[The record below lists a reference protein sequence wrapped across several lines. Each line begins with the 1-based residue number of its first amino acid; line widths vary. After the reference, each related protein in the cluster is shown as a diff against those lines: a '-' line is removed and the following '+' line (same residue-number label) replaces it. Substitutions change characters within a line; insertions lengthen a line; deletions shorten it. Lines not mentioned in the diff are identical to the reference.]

1 MNTGDTSVAMSSAH
15 THATYGVSPNNPSS
29 NASLAMTNPSSPR
42 PTMAQPTTA
51 ASPTSRTNAPVA
63 SFPSTA
69 GTAYPIPS
77 PAPAPSNRSASG
89 ICIPTERKK
98 IDASR
103 ALRRSYF
110 AHASFAFGAAA
121 NAYPPTNAPNKY
133 VDPAAPHATTRP
145 SVSVSIDATTTSSR
159 FIFVK
164 VSPARVAHPHSRAK
178 TRGTTRAAPAPTTT
192 NATETITGR
201 PIAHVNAP
209 ASSLDPPTFPNTA
222 RITRDSTSS
231 IIAAT
236 HTREPMRVC
245 NAFAAAIVFVAI
257 PMDVDDSAV
266 PAATPTA
273 GEYPAAVMNAH
284 PSAIGRSVP
293 VTAMAI
299 ATGPTCARAS
309 TSMESPPVI
318 TRTHRPRFPRR
329 TTPSGSGMKF
339 APEGPRRRPTTIS
352 PTSGAWTSSP
362 SLPPHASAMNVIQS
376 RAISYSVEAIA
387 VPSDSSRHGGGVPSA
402 VVLPVGF
409 SSRPRVDRSAAAR
422 AATRRRRRPRARVW
436 LEARSRSRAVRRVVV
451 LSRRGTLHVR
461 GAFLK
466 FSSSSLS
473 FHFFSPPPRFVSFPV
488 SSVRHP
494 VALASRDG
502 LIVLFIIVLCS
513 FHRRSSSRDT
523 RNVRGTAVRQRLH
536 RARQRRHPLLQ
547 RQNRPPLRLHELVH
561 VFHARERVHPESLV
575 RDALV
580 SVRIRR
586 DDVRKRSLELLRD
599 EADLAFRRE
608 IFLRVRLRLK
618 REGHRSKRARRL

>member
-1 MNTGDTSVAMSSAH
+1 
-15 THATYGVSPNNPSS
+15 
-29 NASLAMTNPSSPR
+29 
-42 PTMAQPTTA
+42 
-51 ASPTSRTNAPVA
+51 
-63 SFPSTA
+63 
-69 GTAYPIPS
+69 
-77 PAPAPSNRSASG
+77 
-89 ICIPTERKK
+89 
-98 IDASR
+98 
-103 ALRRSYF
+103 
-110 AHASFAFGAAA
+110 
-121 NAYPPTNAPNKY
+121 
-133 VDPAAPHATTRP
+133 
-145 SVSVSIDATTTSSR
+145 
-159 FIFVK
+159 
-164 VSPARVAHPHSRAK
+164 
-178 TRGTTRAAPAPTTT
+178 
-192 NATETITGR
+192 
-201 PIAHVNAP
+201 
-209 ASSLDPPTFPNTA
+209 
-222 RITRDSTSS
+222 
-231 IIAAT
+231 
-236 HTREPMRVC
+236 MRVC

-461 GAFLK
+461 GAVYSISIITLANPELTSVPEVLLLLALFSLLLAPSS
-466 FSSSSLS
+466 FRFFPRVLRSSPRRARLAGWSHRTLHHRVVFISSS
-473 FHFFSPPPRFVSFPV
+473 FVV
-488 SSVRHP
+488 TRH
-494 VALASRDG
+494 A
-502 LIVLFIIVLCS
+502 
-513 FHRRSSSRDT
+513 
-523 RNVRGTAVRQRLH
+523 
-536 RARQRRHPLLQ
+536 
-547 RQNRPPLRLHELVH
+547 
-561 VFHARERVHPESLV
+561 
-575 RDALV
+575 
-580 SVRIRR
+580 
-586 DDVRKRSLELLRD
+586 
-599 EADLAFRRE
+599 
-608 IFLRVRLRLK
+608 
-618 REGHRSKRARRL
+618 